1 MDVYETYNSD
11 NTLSDEEITEALRKG
26 AQAEQLLESEAF
38 RDTLQ
43 DLRRSLELQTFHSE
57 PHENELRQNLYFQ
70 HVALQMIEQT
80 LHARVVYAEQLKPA
94 VLTEHE

>member
-1 MDVYETYNSD
+1 MDVYETHN

-26 AQAEQLLESEAF
+26 AQAEQLLETDAF
-38 RDTLQ
+38 QDTLQ

-57 PHENELRQNLYFQ
+57 PHENELRQSLYFQ

-80 LHARVVYAEQLKPA
+80 LHARVAYAEQLKPIT
-94 VLTEHE
+94 VHED

>member
-1 MDVYETYNSD
+1 MDVYETYND

-26 AQAEQLLESEAF
+26 AQAEQLLETDAF
-38 RDTLQ
+38 QDTLQ

-57 PHENELRQNLYFQ
+57 PHENDLRQSLYFQ

-80 LHARVVYAEQLKPA
+80 LHARVAYAEQLKPIT
-94 VLTEHE
+94 VHED

>member
-1 MDVYETYNSD
+1 MDAYETYND

-26 AQAEQLLESEAF
+26 AQAEQLLETDAF
-38 RDTLQ
+38 QDTLQ

-80 LHARVVYAEQLKPA
+80 LHSRVAYAEQLKPI
-94 VLTEHE
+94 TIHED